1 MEARIEASDSLW
13 GTLQVRESRPTILNS
28 MKVFP
33 VQSSIPDEAAMALR
47 AGEIICYPTETFYAL
62 GIDPFN
68 ETAREKL
75 YRTKGRSA
83 EKELPLIAS
92 DEEMVAKFCD
102 TNDPRLKK
110 LAARFW
116 PGPLTIVLPSKDGVR
131 NYAIRI
137 SSHPIARS
145 LAKSF
150 GGPIVSTSANASGS
164 SPVQDPRNL
173 LDSIQKNVGLLL
185 DAGLCPGGFPSTII
199 SLLEKPG
206 RILREGAIHTRE
218 IVSLL

>member
-1 MEARIEASDSLW
+1 MEARFEANDSVW
-13 GTLQVRESRPTILNS
+13 GTLQVGESRPTILNS
-28 MKVFP
+28 MKIFP
-33 VQSSIPDEAAMALR
+33 VQSNIPEEAVQTLR
-47 AGEIICYPTETFYAL
+47 SGEIVCYPTETFYAL

-68 ETAREKL
+68 EEAREKL

-83 EKELPLIAS
+83 DKELPLIAS
-92 DEEMVAKFCD
+92 DEEAVGKLCD

-110 LAARFW
+110 LMDQFW
-116 PGPLTIVLPSKDGVR
+116 PGPLTIVLPSKDGVC

-137 SSHPIARS
+137 SSHPIARE

-150 GGPIVSTSANASGS
+150 GGAIVSTSANASGS

-173 LDSIQKNVGLLL
+173 LDSVQKGVSLLL
-185 DAGLCPGGFPSTII
+185 DAGICPGGYPSTII

-206 RILREGAIHTRE
+206 RILREGAIHSRE
-218 IVSLL
+218 ILSLL

>member
-1 MEARIEASDSLW
+1 
-13 GTLQVRESRPTILNS
+13 
-28 MKVFP
+28 MKIFP
-33 VQSSIPDEAAMALR
+33 VQSNIPEEAAQALR
-47 AGEIICYPTETFYAL
+47 SGEIVCYPTETFYAL

-68 ETAREKL
+68 EAAREKL
-75 YRTKGRSA
+75 YRIKGRSG
-83 EKELPLIAS
+83 EKELPLIAA
-92 DEEMVAKFCD
+92 DEEMVAELCD

-110 LAARFW
+110 LMDLFW
-116 PGPLTIVLPSKDGVR
+116 PGPLTIVLPSKGGTR

-137 SSHPIARS
+137 SSNPIARG

-173 LDSIQKNVGLLL
+173 LDSIQKGVSLLL
-185 DAGLCPGGFPSTII
+185 DAGLSPGGFPSTII

>member
-1 MEARIEASDSLW
+1 
-13 GTLQVRESRPTILNS
+13 
-28 MKVFP
+28 MKIFP
-33 VQSSIPDEAAMALR
+33 VQLKIPDEAVQALR
-47 AGEIICYPTETFYAL
+47 SGEIVCYPTETFYAL
-62 GIDPFN
+62 GIDPLN
-68 ETAREKL
+68 EAAREKL
-75 YRTKGRSA
+75 YKAKGRSA

-116 PGPLTIVLPSKDGVR
+116 PGPLTIVLPSKDAAH

-137 SSHPIARS
+137 SSNPIACN

-150 GGPIVSTSANASGS
+150 GAPIVSTSANASGS

-173 LDSIQKNVGLLL
+173 LDSIQKNVSLLL

-206 RILREGAIHTRE
+206 RILREGAIHSRE
-218 IVSLL
+218 ILSLL